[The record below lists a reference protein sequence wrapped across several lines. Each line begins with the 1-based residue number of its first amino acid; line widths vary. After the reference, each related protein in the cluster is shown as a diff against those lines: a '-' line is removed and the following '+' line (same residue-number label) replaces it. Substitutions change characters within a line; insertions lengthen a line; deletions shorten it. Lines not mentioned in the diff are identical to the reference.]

1 MSPPSIKECKRAL
14 DAGAADEALR
24 LGIEL
29 LHRNKNNID
38 ALTVC
43 YKAYRLK
50 NDLSNAVKV
59 VEVILNID
67 PTTDWAA
74 AELGK
79 LYYLKGS
86 IDRAEAV
93 LRKAVELHPDNA
105 AAHSHIGAVFSELNR
120 LAAGEW
126 HFRRALEID
135 GPDCETLT
143 NLALNLTRQ
152 EKADEADYLY
162 RQAHEMEPGNITTIA
177 YWAKL
182 YEVRGE
188 FDQARALLDKAM
200 ATRPGSVDLLLAT
213 LAARTGDNEGALST
227 INQGKKLNGDALLER
242 GIIRDRIGDYDGAW
256 DDFVAAKRLLA
267 EEAGGLRYDAAA
279 VETFFNELRDAFN
292 EEAMRELPRASA
304 RTDAAQPIFIVGAPR
319 SGTTLVERILAS
331 HSAIK
336 AGGELPFI
344 QDLRV
349 FSEKLLPEAGFPK
362 NISAARVADQR
373 HVTTL
378 FRDFYFA
385 HRDERLLPSSD
396 TLFVTDK
403 MPFNEM
409 YLPLIRMAFPDC
421 PVLHVARHRLDVAL
435 SMLSN
440 KLNHGFHCAYRIE
453 DILHHLD
460 AVSAL
465 HASYRQHFDTREFE
479 LSYEA
484 LTEDPETVV
493 HELLDY
499 VGLPFEER
507 CLRFYE
513 ERRFVATPSY
523 RQVDA
528 KISGRAVGRHRNYQ
542 RQFNEVLPPE

>member
-242 GIIRDRIGDYDGAW
+242 
-256 DDFVAAKRLLA
+256 
-267 EEAGGLRYDAAA
+267 
-279 VETFFNELRDAFN
+279 FFNELRDAFN

-421 PVLHVARHRLDVAL
+421 PVVHVARHRLDVAL
-435 SMLSN
+435 WTPCRRCTLHIGSISTRGNSN
-440 KLNHGFHCAYRIE
+440 
-453 DILHHLD
+453 
-460 AVSAL
+460 
-465 HASYRQHFDTREFE
+465 
-479 LSYEA
+479 
-484 LTEDPETVV
+484 
-493 HELLDY
+493 
-499 VGLPFEER
+499 
-507 CLRFYE
+507 
-513 ERRFVATPSY
+513 
-523 RQVDA
+523 
-528 KISGRAVGRHRNYQ
+528 
-542 RQFNEVLPPE
+542 